1 VAIFF
6 VLIVLIVLIVRG
18 WKNMMRQRTR
28 PPTHPGGILK
38 RQYLEPLGIG
48 VSQAALALGV
58 TRKTLSK
65 ILNERG
71 AITSEMALRLARAF
85 NTTPEL
91 WLNLQRNYDLWQTAN
106 NTKAWREVETLVA
119 VN

>member
-1 VAIFF
+1 
-6 VLIVLIVLIVRG
+6 
-18 WKNMMRQRTR
+18 MMRQRTR

-85 NTTPEL
+85 NTTPEF

-106 NTKAWREVETLVA
+106 NTEAWREVETLVA